1 MGREEEIA
9 VFPADFGNREIQI
22 LDNCAIMRGECK
34 KLVSFFV

>member
-22 LDNCAIMRGECK
+22 LDNCAIMNEGIG
-34 KLVSFFV
+34 